1 MKKFAIVTDS
11 TTYFTDEEFK
21 KYGIKRASLNIIS
34 GDETYR
40 ELDMKNADVYRLFDE
55 GHKLTTSQPSPGEF
69 LEIYES
75 LIKEGYEYIF
85 VFVIA
90 EPLSGTYQSSR
101 LAVNMMDDPSVIHVF
116 DNNMAAF
123 GVEMHLL
130 RLMELIE
137 EGKTKDEIIEQVN
150 NNISTS
156 KLVMTSLD
164 LVSLIKSGRLSKAKG
179 LIGSLLRIKPVI
191 KMYEGKLDLFQ
202 VARTTK
208 KAMAIQLEY
217 LNEELKSGYKKLYV
231 RVCSHNSIELAT
243 KIKEEIQLL
252 YKDAKITFSEY
263 IGPVFNVHL
272 GPKGFGISW
281 FTE

>member
-34 GDETYR
+34 GDQTFR

-75 LIKEGYEYIF
+75 LIEEGYEFIF
-85 VFVIA
+85 VIVIA
-90 EPLSGTYQSSR
+90 EPLSGTYQSSK
-101 LAVNMMDDPSVIHVF
+101 LAVNMMDDPSVVHVF
-116 DNNMAAF
+116 NNNMAAF

-130 RLMELIE
+130 RLMELIK
-137 EGKTKDEIIEQVN
+137 EGKTKEEIIEQIQKN
-150 NNISTS
+150 MDSS

-191 KMYEGKLDLFQ
+191 KMEEGKLDLFH

-208 KAMAIQLEY
+208 KAMLHQIDY
-217 LNEELKSGYKKLYV
+217 IKEELEGGYKKLYM

-243 KIKEEIQLL
+243 KIKEEVQAL
-252 YKDAKITFSEY
+252 YKDAVISFSEY

-272 GPKGFGISW
+272 GPKGFGIAW

>member
-11 TTYFTDEEFK
+11 TTYFTEEEFK

-34 GDETYR
+34 GDQTFR
-40 ELDMKNADVYRLFDE
+40 ELDMKNEDVYRLFDE

-69 LEIYES
+69 LDIYES
-75 LIKEGYEYIF
+75 LLEEGYDFIF

-90 EPLSGTYQSSR
+90 EPLSGTYQSSK
-101 LAVNMMDDPSVIHVF
+101 LAVNMMDDPSKLHVF

-130 RLMELIE
+130 RLMELIK
-137 EGKTKDEIIEQVN
+137 EGKSKDEIIEQVQK
-150 NNISTS
+150 NIDSS
-156 KLVMTSLD
+156 HLVMTSLD

-179 LIGSLLRIKPVI
+179 LIGSLLRIKPVV
-191 KMYEGKLDLFQ
+191 KMDEGKLDLFQ

-208 KAMAIQLEY
+208 KAMQLQLDYIKDEMK
-217 LNEELKSGYKKLYV
+217 EGYKKLYF
-231 RVCSHNSIELAT
+231 RVCSHNSLELANA
-243 KIKEEIQLL
+243 IKEEVQRV
-252 YKDAKITFSEY
+252 YKDAIITFSEY

-272 GPKGFGISW
+272 GPKGFGVSW